1 MGLTKRSKDGQSAQ
15 YAMSLFLLIFILL
28 YGGLHSYMFFKAK
41 SSFSFGITT
50 SIFLSLFMVI
60 MVFAP
65 ILVRLLEKP
74 GFEPVARLLAY
85 IGYTWMGILALFFL
99 SSLVIDLFRFLVYVG
114 GFISRRD
121 SSSIT
126 HSASYYFLIPF
137 LLSIFIT
144 VYGYFEARDIRTEKV
159 TVKTQKIPKE
169 IGKLKIVQ
177 ISDIHLGV
185 LVGEE
190 RLKRILKEV
199 KNENPDILVSTGDL
213 VDGEMCN
220 IAQLV
225 TLLKEINP
233 RYGKFAITGNH
244 EFYAGLDRALAF
256 TKNAG
261 FTMLRGEG
269 LTVAEAIN
277 IVGVDDPAGK
287 HSGLFKEISERELLS
302 EFPQE
307 KFTLFLKHRP
317 LVDENAVG
325 LFDLQLS
332 GHAHKGQIFPF
343 SLITRLYYPIDEGC
357 LNLPNNSCLCVSRG
371 AGTWGPPIRFLAPPD
386 VISIKLIHQGED

>member
-1 MGLTKRSKDGQSAQ
+1 LDKPSKDGQSAQ
-15 YAMSLFLLIFILL
+15 YSMSLFLLIFILL

-41 SSFSFGITT
+41 SAFDFGTT
-50 SIFLSLFMVI
+50 TGIFLSLFMVI
-60 MVFAP
+60 MIFAP

-74 GFEPVARLLAY
+74 GFEPAARILAY

-99 SSLVIDLFRFLVYVG
+99 SSIVIDLLRFLIHVG
-114 GFISRRD
+114 GLISRRD
-121 SSSIT
+121 FSSIT
-126 HSASYYFLIPF
+126 HSAPYYFLIPF

-159 TVKTQKIPKE
+159 TVKTHKIPKE

-177 ISDIHLGV
+177 ISDIHLGM
-185 LVGEE
+185 LVGEK
-190 RLKRILKEV
+190 RLKGILEKV

-213 VDGEMCN
+213 VDGEMYDLT
-220 IAQLV
+220 QLA
-225 TLLKEINP
+225 TLLREINP

-244 EFYAGLDRALAF
+244 EFYAGLNKALAF

-261 FTMLRGEG
+261 FTVLRGEG
-269 LTVAEAIN
+269 LTVAGLIN

-287 HSGLFKEISERELLS
+287 HSGLYKEVSERELLS
-302 EFPQE
+302 EFPQD

-357 LNLPNNSCLCVSRG
+357 LNLPNNSYLCVSRG

-386 VISIKLIHQGED
+386 VVSIELIHKDRD

>member
-1 MGLTKRSKDGQSAQ
+1 LDKPSKDGQSAR

-41 SSFSFGITT
+41 SAFAFGMTT
-50 SIFLSLFMVI
+50 GIFLSLFMVI

-74 GFEPVARLLAY
+74 GFEPVARILAY

-99 SSLVIDLFRFLVYVG
+99 SSIVIDLFRFLVYVG

-121 SSSIT
+121 FSSIT
-126 HSASYYFLIPF
+126 HSSQLYFLMPM
-137 LLSIFIT
+137 LLSICIT
-144 VYGYFEARDIRTEKV
+144 IYGYFEARDIRTEKV
-159 TVKTQKIPKE
+159 TVETHKIPKE

-177 ISDIHLGV
+177 ISDVHLGM
-185 LVGEE
+185 LVGEK
-190 RLKRILKEV
+190 RLKGILEKV

-213 VDGEMCN
+213 VDGEMYDLT
-220 IAQLV
+220 QLV
-225 TLLKEINP
+225 TLLKDINP

-244 EFYAGLDRALAF
+244 EFYAGLDKALAF

-261 FTMLRGEG
+261 FTILRGEG
-269 LTVAEAIN
+269 VTVAGLIN

-287 HSGLFKEISERELLS
+287 YSGLYKEVSERELLS
-302 EFPQE
+302 EFPQD

-317 LVDENAVG
+317 LADQNAVG

-343 SLITRLYYPIDEGC
+343 SLITRLYYPIDHGGMQ
-357 LNLPNNSCLCVSRG
+357 LGNGSYLYVSKG

-386 VISIKLIHQGED
+386 IVSIELIHSDRE